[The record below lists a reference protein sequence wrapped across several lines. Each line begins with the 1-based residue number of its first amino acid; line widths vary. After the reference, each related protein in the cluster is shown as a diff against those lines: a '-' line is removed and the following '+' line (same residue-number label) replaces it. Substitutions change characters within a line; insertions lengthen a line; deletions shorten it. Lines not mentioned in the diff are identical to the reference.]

1 MRLLALEIE
10 NWGPYRDSQTLD
22 LDTSPT
28 APLVLIEGENE
39 RGKTTLF
46 QGMRFA
52 LYGKME
58 DHDGN
63 QVEASE
69 LANWDARDTGEPFWF
84 GVTLRFEHDQQEIEV
99 SRRRRGVLKMRVD
112 GPSVE
117 LLDRRDQMRVIGG
130 NPFPE
135 KDIDDHVQRI
145 LHSDIASFFLFDGE
159 TLTRVERLLKS
170 QDSAA
175 IFVRENLER
184 ALGVPALRL
193 LSNDLGYLAESAGEA
208 VRQAAKALKHNKEAQ
223 ERFERADDDYQR
235 AQKDLDDLEGFRKQ
249 VERSLEETNTK
260 LEEVDAIKEIYYE
273 RKGLLATLAQEQSD
287 LQNAEEAA
295 RQVMENNW
303 WIPIAEQL
311 KLAADKAADALA
323 DHAERAEKRVA
334 LSHDLAQLRK
344 QLDDTICH
352 TCGQDLPEEALAPLR
367 AREADLVRALESEP
381 QTESIQSITLTE
393 RRMRVFQEARVIQQQ
408 LLECEGEIRR
418 CRMRIIDHSGKI
430 DRLTERIQDTD
441 LDIAA
446 LDAQAADDR
455 ANLVRIDIALAD
467 ATERRDKAI
476 KERRSA
482 TEAITAATGVG
493 GIEAN
498 AELSVLR
505 DLGSY
510 VDEAMGD
517 FRNRMRMRIQ
527 EEATDIFRQ
536 LTTEDEYAG
545 LRIDGNYYLSI
556 VDSNDRVVSRR
567 SAGANQIVTMSL
579 IGALAK
585 CAVEEG
591 PIVMDTPF
599 ARLDMGHRGRILK
612 WTAALG
618 SQVVLFVQSG
628 EFDRS
633 RDLKH
638 LDGRVGCAYVLRRV
652 GTSST
657 KIERYRND

>member
-1 MRLLALEIE
+1 VRLLSLEIE
-10 NWGPYRDSQTLD
+10 NWGPYLNTQTLD

-28 APLVLIEGENE
+28 APLILIEGENE

-63 QVEASE
+63 QIDVSE
-69 LANWDARDTGEPFWF
+69 LANWDARDAGDPFWF
-84 GVTLRFEHDQQEIEV
+84 GVTLRFEHDQKEIEI
-99 SRRRRGVLKMRVD
+99 SRRRRGDLKMRSD

-117 LLDRRDQMRVIGG
+117 ILDRRDQMRVIGG

-135 KDIDDHVQRI
+135 KDIDDHIQRI

-193 LSNDLGYLAESAGEA
+193 LSKDLDHLADSAGEA
-208 VRQAAKALKHNKEAQ
+208 VRQAAKAMKHNKEAQ
-223 ERFERADDDYQR
+223 ERYERADDDYQR
-235 AQKDLDDLEGFRKQ
+235 AQKDLDELEQLRRQ
-249 VERSLEETNTK
+249 VERSLEETNGK
-260 LEEVDAIKEIYYE
+260 LAEVDAVKEIYYE
-273 RKGLLATLAQEQSD
+273 RKGLLVTLAQEESD
-287 LQNAEEAA
+287 LQGAEEAA
-295 RQVMENNW
+295 RQLMENNW
-303 WIPIAEQL
+303 WIPIADQL
-311 KLAADKAADALA
+311 KQASDEAVEALA
-323 DHAERAEKRVA
+323 EHAERAENKVA
-334 LSHDLAQLRK
+334 LSHDLERLRK
-344 QLDDTICH
+344 QLKDTVCH
-352 TCGQDLPEEALAPLR
+352 TCGQDLPEAALAPLR
-367 AREADLVRALESEP
+367 ERESDLLRALESEP
-381 QTESIQSITLTE
+381 ETESLQDIRLKE
-393 RRMRVFQEARVIQQQ
+393 RRMRVFQEARAIQQQ
-408 LLECEGEIRR
+408 LLEFEGDIRR
-418 CRMRIIDHSGKI
+418 CRMRIIDHNGKI
-430 DRLTERIQDTD
+430 DRLTERIKDTN

-446 LDAQAADDR
+446 LDAQAADDTE
-455 ANLVRIDIALAD
+455 NLVRIDIAIAD
-467 ATERRDKAI
+467 ANERRDKAI
-476 KERRSA
+476 KERRAA
-482 TEAITAATGVG
+482 TEAITTATGAG

-505 DLGSY
+505 DLGTY
-510 VDEAMGD
+510 VDDAMGD

-527 EEATDIFRQ
+527 EEATDIFKQ
-536 LTTEDEYAG
+536 LTTEEEYSG

-556 VDSNDRVVSRR
+556 VDSNDRVVTRR
-567 SAGANQIVTMSL
+567 SAGANQVVTMSL

-599 ARLDMGHRGRILK
+599 ARLDMGHRARILK

-657 KIERYRND
+657 KIERYGND